1 MAYAKFDDPNT
12 KVNNSQRKVDM
23 AFSDETI
30 LRALKGISNRVLSGT
45 AGSANKTAELADG
58 TTCGINV
65 VAPLNVVIDGIIYAT
80 IAVDNL
86 VMPAG
91 TQGSNTVAKYLV
103 YVGTDGTAA
112 VTGPG
117 NVVLKTDY
125 ATQALAEAATKLPD
139 LPDNSCALGY
149 LLLNAPTASPVYRKQ
164 QTLGTGGTTAYVNLQ
179 FMPFNG

>member
-1 MAYAKFDDPNT
+1 
-12 KVNNSQRKVDM
+12 
-23 AFSDETI
+23 
-30 LRALKGISNRVLSGT
+30 
-45 AGSANKTAELADG
+45 
-58 TTCGINV
+58 
-65 VAPLNVVIDGIIYAT
+65 
-80 IAVDNL
+80 
-86 VMPAG
+86 MPAG

-125 ATQALAEAATKLPD
+125 ATQALAEAACKLPD